1 MLVEAVRQAT
11 CIQFRLNRDQECVLN
26 EVTKWFLKR
35 LDKPEKIAE
44 EIDDITGIVN
54 SA

>member
-1 MLVEAVRQAT
+1 MEAVRQAT
-11 CIQFRLNRDQECVLN
+11 CMQFRLNRDQECVLN

-35 LDKPEKIAE
+35 LDTPQKIEE

-54 SA
+54 SV